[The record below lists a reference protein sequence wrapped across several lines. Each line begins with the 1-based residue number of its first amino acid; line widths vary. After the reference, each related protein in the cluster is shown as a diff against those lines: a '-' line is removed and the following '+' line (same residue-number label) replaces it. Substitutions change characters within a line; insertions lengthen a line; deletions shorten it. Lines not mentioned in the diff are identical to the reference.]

1 MWVELLAITGGFL
14 LLAWSADRFVE
25 GASAVALNLNI
36 SPLVIGLTI
45 VSLGTSA
52 PEIIVSGM
60 AAWQGNSGLA
70 VGNAIGS
77 NIFNI
82 ALVLGITALIVP
94 LNIHSSIIRRELPVL
109 LLVMGFAWILLVDG
123 MLGRMD
129 GALLLAGMAAMLGW
143 ATWLGLKTKTRATPD
158 PMATEFAEE
167 MPTGIGIGR
176 AFFLL
181 ATGALVLLV
190 SSRLLV
196 WGAVSVAQAFGISD
210 LVIGLTIVALGT
222 SLPELA
228 ASVTSAIK
236 HEHDIAIGNIIG
248 SNIFNLLAVL
258 GLPGLINPI
267 HIDSM
272 VLSRDYPV
280 MLGLTLLLFAMA
292 FGIKGPRRLNRAEGG
307 LLLLAFVAYQTLL
320 YFTEF
325 S

>member
-1 MWVELLAITGGFL
+1 MWIEILAIAGGFL
-14 LLAWSADRFVE
+14 MLAWSADRFVD
-25 GASAVALNLNI
+25 GASAIALNLNI

-82 ALVLGITALIVP
+82 ALVLGITALIMP
-94 LNIHSSIIRRELPVL
+94 LNVHSSIIRRELPVL
-109 LLVMGFAWILLVDG
+109 LLVTGFAWMLLVDG

-129 GALLLAGMAAMLGW
+129 GGLLLVGMTVMLGW
-143 ATWLGLKTKTRATPD
+143 TTWVGLKTQTTPD
-158 PMATEFAEE
+158 PMGTEFAEE

-181 ATGALVLLV
+181 ATGALVLLI

-196 WGAVSVAQAFGISD
+196 WGAVSVAQALGISD

-228 ASVTSAIK
+228 ASVTSALK
-236 HEHDIAIGNIIG
+236 REDDIAIGNIIG

-267 HIDSM
+267 RIDSM

-280 MLGLTLLLFAMA
+280 MLGLTLMLFVMA
-292 FGIKGPRRLNRAEGG
+292 FGIRGPGRLNRVEGAV
-307 LLLLAFVAYQTLL
+307 LLMAFVAYQSLL
-320 YFTEF
+320 YFTER

>member
-1 MWVELLAITGGFL
+1 MWIELLAITGGFL

-25 GASAVALNLNI
+25 GASAIALNLNI

-82 ALVLGITALIVP
+82 ALILGITALIMP
-94 LNIHSSIIRRELPVL
+94 LNVHSSIIRRELPML
-109 LLVMGFAWILLVDG
+109 LLVMAFAWMLLVDG

-129 GALLLAGMAAMLGW
+129 GVLLLAGMAGMLGW
-143 ATWLGLKTKTRATPD
+143 LTWEGLKTQATPD
-158 PMATEFAEE
+158 PVVSEFAGE
-167 MPTGIGIGR
+167 MPVGIGIGR

-181 ATGALVLLV
+181 ATGALILLV

-228 ASVTSAIK
+228 ASVTSALK
-236 HEHDIAIGNIIG
+236 HEHDIAIGNVIG

-267 HIDSM
+267 RIDSM

-280 MLGLTLLLFAMA
+280 MLGLTLMLFAMA
-292 FGIKGPRRLNRAEGG
+292 FGIKGPGRLNRIEGG

-320 YFTEF
+320 YFTER